1 MPSEGR
7 CWETLQAL
15 RSSDKGRLCYH
26 RDWLLRGEDVLEE
39 CMSLPK
45 LSSYSGWVVDHV
57 LSHTQESPP
66 SSETSAS
73 SRATSAL
80 DQPSCAPRPPVRTP
94 AFSSSSSATPDGA
107 EGKHESQHTESM
119 VLQSSRGIK
128 VEGCIR
134 MYELV
139 HRMRGTEGLR
149 QWQEEQER
157 KVRALSEMASE
168 QLKRFDER
176 KELKHHKEFQDLRE
190 VMEKSSREALGHQE
204 KLKAEHRHRAKI
216 LNLKLREA
224 EQQRLKQAEQERLR
238 KEEGQVRLRS
248 LYALQEEVL
257 HLNQQLDAS
266 EQRRDG
272 PKPDLSAFRT
282 RGNQLCGLVSGIIRA
297 TSENGFPTAEDQ
309 AVAERA
315 LQEMRDLLTGLQQ
328 EIARACE
335 DKRRQ
340 DEEAAQEK
348 QQESKMQQGPEVP
361 RETPAPSQGPG
372 GKQNEDLQVKVQD
385 STMQWYQQLQDASSQ
400 CVLAF
405 EELTNSKDSQAKK
418 IKMDL
423 QKAATIPVSQISTIA
438 GSKLKE
444 VFDKIHSLLSGKPVQ
459 CGGRSVSVTLNP
471 QGLDFVQYKLAEK
484 FVVRNLVA
492 RGMERGWCAA
502 FKLFSIVTTVVLSP
516 LPQKQGEE
524 EVASHHEAAFPIA
537 VVASG
542 IWELHPRVG
551 DLILAHLHRKCPYSV
566 PFYPAFK
573 EGMALEDYQRMLGY
587 QVKDSK
593 VEQQDNFLKRMSGM
607 IRLYAAIIQLRW
619 PYGSR
624 QEIHPHGLNHG
635 WRWLAQ
641 ILNME
646 PLSDVTATLLFDFL
660 EVCGNALMKQY
671 QVQFWKMI
679 LLIKEDYFPRIEAV
693 TSSGQMGSFIRLKQF
708 LEKCLQRKEIPVPK
722 GFLTSSFWR
731 S

>member
-15 RSSDKGRLCYH
+15 RSSGKGRLCYH

-57 LSHTQESPP
+57 LPHMQENPP
-66 SSETSAS
+66 PSETSAS
-73 SRATSAL
+73 PRSTSAL
-80 DQPSCAPRPPVRTP
+80 DQPSFVPTSPIRDR
-94 AFSSSSSATPDGA
+94 AFSSASSATANGTED
-107 EGKHESQHTESM
+107 KHESPHTEPL

-139 HRMRGTEGLR
+139 HKMKGAEVLR

-190 VMEKSSREALGHQE
+190 VMEKSSREALGQQE

-224 EQQRLKQAEQERLR
+224 EQQRLKQVEQERLR
-238 KEEGQVRLRS
+238 REEGQVRLRS

-257 HLNQQLDAS
+257 HLNQQLDS
-266 EQRRDG
+266 SDQHRDLLKVD
-272 PKPDLSAFRT
+272 PSAFQT
-282 RGNQLCGLVSGIIRA
+282 RGNQLCGLISGIIRT

-315 LQEMRDLLTGLQQ
+315 LQEMRDLLANLEQ
-328 EIARACE
+328 EITRAQE
-335 DKRRQ
+335 DRRRQ
-340 DEEAAQEK
+340 DEEEARIK
-348 QQESKMQQGPEVP
+348 RQESQMQQGPEAHK
-361 RETPAPSQGPG
+361 ESPAPSQGPG
-372 GKQNEDLQVKVQD
+372 GKQIEDLQVKVQD
-385 STMQWYQQLQDASSQ
+385 STMQWYQQLQDASNQ

-405 EELTNSKDSQAKK
+405 EGLTNSKDSQAKK

-459 CGGRSVSVTLNP
+459 SGGRSVSVTLNP

-484 FVVRNLVA
+484 FV
-492 RGMERGWCAA
+492 
-502 FKLFSIVTTVVLSP
+502 
-516 LPQKQGEE
+516 KQGEE

-551 DLILAHLHRKCPYSV
+551 DLILAHLHKKCPYSV

-619 PYGSR
+619 PYGNR
-624 QEIHPHGLNHG
+624 Q
-635 WRWLAQ
+635 
-641 ILNME
+641 
-646 PLSDVTATLLFDFL
+646 

-679 LLIKEDYFPRIEAV
+679 LLIKEDYFPRIEAI

-708 LEKCLQRKEIPVPK
+708 LEKCLQHKDIPVPK
-722 GFLTSSFWR
+722 GFLTSTFWR

>member
-1 MPSEGR
+1 MSVSGRLIRGLTYKPRLRGAASCSVMPSEGR

-15 RSSDKGRLCYH
+15 RSSDKGRLSYH
-26 RDWLLRGEDVLEE
+26 RDWLLQGEDILEE

-45 LSSYSGWVVDHV
+45 LSAYSGWVVDHV
-57 LSHTQESPP
+57 LPHTQENSPP
-66 SSETSAS
+66 SETSTS
-73 SRATSAL
+73 SGSTSAL
-80 DQPSCAPRPPVRTP
+80 DQPSCVPKSPVRNATFSP
-94 AFSSSSSATPDGA
+94 ASLTAPD
-107 EGKHESQHTESM
+107 ETKGKHESQHTESM
-119 VLQSSRGIK
+119 LLQSSRGIK

-139 HRMRGTEGLR
+139 HRMKGTEGLR

-176 KELKHHKEFQDLRE
+176 KELKQHKEFQDLRDA
-190 VMEKSSREALGHQE
+190 MEKSTKEALGLQE

-224 EQQRLKQAEQERLR
+224 EQQRLKQVERERLR
-238 KEEGQVRLRS
+238 REEGQIRLRS
-248 LYALQEEVL
+248 LYALQEEML
-257 HLNQQLDAS
+257 HLNQQLDS
-266 EQRRDG
+266 SNQQKDLL
-272 PKPDLSAFRT
+272 KIDLSAFWT
-282 RGNQLCGLVSGIIRA
+282 RGNQLCGLISGIIRA
-297 TSENGFPTAEDQ
+297 ASENDFPTAEDQ
-309 AVAERA
+309 AMAEQA
-315 LQEMRDLLTGLQQ
+315 LQEMRDLLTNLDQ
-328 EIARACE
+328 EITRACE

-340 DEEAAQEK
+340 NEKEAVQVKQRESQAQQRPEAQK
-348 QQESKMQQGPEVP
+348 ES
-361 RETPAPSQGPG
+361 PAPSQGTG

-385 STMQWYQQLQDASSQ
+385 TTMQWYQQLQDASSQ

-405 EELTNSKDSQAKK
+405 EGLTSSKDSQTKK

-444 VFDKIHSLLSGKPVQ
+444 IFDKIHSLLSGKPVQ
-459 CGGRSVSVTLNP
+459 SAGHSVSVTLNP

-484 FVVRNLVA
+484 FV
-492 RGMERGWCAA
+492 
-502 FKLFSIVTTVVLSP
+502 
-516 LPQKQGEE
+516 KQGEE

-551 DLILAHLHRKCPYSV
+551 DLILAHLHKKCPYSV

-619 PYGSR
+619 PYGNR
-624 QEIHPHGLNHG
+624 QENHPHGLNHG

-671 QVQFWKMI
+671 QAQFWKMI
-679 LLIKEDYFPRIEAV
+679 LLIKEDYFPRIEAI
-693 TSSGQMGSFIRLKQF
+693 TSSGEMGSFIRLKQF
-708 LEKCLQRKEIPVPK
+708 LEKCLQRKEIPLPK

>member
-7 CWETLQAL
+7 CWETLRAL
-15 RSSDKGRLCYH
+15 RNSSKGRLRYH
-26 RDWLLRGEDVLEE
+26 REWLVHYEDVLEE
-39 CMSLPK
+39 CTSLPK

-57 LSHTQESPP
+57 LPNTSAHAQENSPSSDNSPSSGSGSGLNQPLLLKSPVRSTPESPSP
-66 SSETSAS
+66 STPNGTKGTRESQSTEPIALLS
-73 SRATSAL
+73 SRA
-80 DQPSCAPRPPVRTP
+80 
-94 AFSSSSSATPDGA
+94 
-107 EGKHESQHTESM
+107 
-119 VLQSSRGIK
+119 IK

-149 QWQEEQER
+149 QWQEEQEK

-168 QLKRFDER
+168 QLKRFDEL
-176 KELKHHKEFQDLRE
+176 KELKLHKEFQDLQE
-190 VMEKSSREALGHQE
+190 VMEKSTREALGHQE

-224 EQQRLKQAEQERLR
+224 EQQRVKQAEQEQLR

-248 LYALQEEVL
+248 LYTLQEEVL
-257 HLNQQLDAS
+257 QLNQQLDAS
-266 EQRRDG
+266 NQH
-272 PKPDLSAFRT
+272 KDLLNVDLAAFQT
-282 RGNQLCGLVSGIIRA
+282 RGNQLCSLISGIIR
-297 TSENGFPTAEDQ
+297 TTLESGYPTAENQ
-309 AVAERA
+309 AEAERT
-315 LQEMRDLLTGLQQ
+315 LQEMQDLLSNLEQ
-328 EIARACE
+328 EITRAYE
-335 DKRRQ
+335 VKKKQ
-340 DEEAAQEK
+340 DEEEARIK
-348 QQESKMQQGPEVP
+348 LQESQVQQGPGAPTQPTVP
-361 RETPAPSQGPG
+361 SPGPAGT
-372 GKQNEDLQVKVQD
+372 QNEELQVKVQD
-385 STMQWYQQLQDASSQ
+385 STMQWYQQLQDASAK

-405 EELTNSKDSQAKK
+405 EGLTSSKDSQAKK

-444 VFDKIHSLLSGKPVQ
+444 VFEKIHSLLSGKAVQ
-459 CGGRSVSVTLNP
+459 SGGRSVSVTLSP

-484 FVVRNLVA
+484 FV
-492 RGMERGWCAA
+492 
-502 FKLFSIVTTVVLSP
+502 
-516 LPQKQGEE
+516 KQGEE

-542 IWELHPRVG
+542 IWALHPKVG
-551 DLILAHLHRKCPYSV
+551 ELILAHLHKKCPYSV

-573 EGMALEDYQRMLGY
+573 EGMALEDYQ
-587 QVKDSK
+587 
-593 VEQQDNFLKRMSGM
+593 
-607 IRLYAAIIQLRW
+607 A
-619 PYGSR
+619 
-624 QEIHPHGLNHG
+624 HPHGLNHG

-679 LLIKEDYFPRIEAV
+679 LLIKEDYFPRIEAI

-708 LEKCLQRKEIPVPK
+708 LEKCLQRREIPVPK

>member
-1 MPSEGR
+1 
-7 CWETLQAL
+7 
-15 RSSDKGRLCYH
+15 
-26 RDWLLRGEDVLEE
+26 
-39 CMSLPK
+39 
-45 LSSYSGWVVDHV
+45 
-57 LSHTQESPP
+57 
-66 SSETSAS
+66 
-73 SRATSAL
+73 
-80 DQPSCAPRPPVRTP
+80 
-94 AFSSSSSATPDGA
+94 
-107 EGKHESQHTESM
+107 
-119 VLQSSRGIK
+119 
-128 VEGCIR
+128 
-134 MYELV
+134 MYELA
-139 HRMRGTEGLR
+139 HRVRGTEGLR

-168 QLKRFDER
+168 QLKRFDEL
-176 KELKHHKEFQDLRE
+176 KELKLHKEFQDLQE
-190 VMEKSSREALGHQE
+190 VMEKSTREALGHQE

-224 EQQRLKQAEQERLR
+224 EQQRVKQAEQEQLR
-238 KEEGQVRLRS
+238 KEEGQVRLRT
-248 LYALQEEVL
+248 LYTLQEEVL
-257 HLNQQLDAS
+257 QLNQQLDGS
-266 EQRRDG
+266 NQH
-272 PKPDLSAFRT
+272 KDLLNVDLAAFQT
-282 RGNQLCGLVSGIIRA
+282 RGNQLCSLISGIIRA
-297 TSENGFPTAEDQ
+297 TLESGYPTAENQ
-309 AVAERA
+309 AEAERT
-315 LQEMRDLLTGLQQ
+315 LQEMRDLLSNLDQ
-328 EIARACE
+328 EITRAYE
-335 DKRRQ
+335 VKKKQ
-340 DEEAAQEK
+340 DEEEARIK
-348 QQESKMQQGPEVP
+348 LQESQVQQGAGAPPQPTVP
-361 RETPAPSQGPG
+361 SPGPAGT
-372 GKQNEDLQVKVQD
+372 QNEELQVKVQD
-385 STMQWYQQLQDASSQ
+385 STMQWYHQLQDASAK

-405 EELTNSKDSQAKK
+405 EGLTSSKDSQAKK

-444 VFDKIHSLLSGKPVQ
+444 VFEKIHSLLSGKPVQ
-459 CGGRSVSVTLNP
+459 SGGRSVSVTLSP

-484 FVVRNLVA
+484 FV
-492 RGMERGWCAA
+492 
-502 FKLFSIVTTVVLSP
+502 
-516 LPQKQGEE
+516 KQGEE

-542 IWELHPRVG
+542 IWALHPKVG
-551 DLILAHLHRKCPYSV
+551 ELILAHLHKKCPYSV

-587 QVKDSK
+587 QVTDSK

-607 IRLYAAIIQLRW
+607 IRLYAAIIQLQW
-619 PYGSR
+619 PYGNR
-624 QEIHPHGLNHG
+624 QEAHPHGLNHG

-679 LLIKEDYFPRIEAV
+679 LLIKEDYFPRIEAI

-708 LEKCLQRKEIPVPK
+708 LEKCLQRREIPVPK

>member
-15 RSSDKGRLCYH
+15 RSSHKGRLCYN

-45 LSSYSGWVVDHV
+45 LSSYSGWIVDHV
-57 LSHTQESPP
+57 LPHKQAEENSSSSENSP
-66 SSETSAS
+66 SSDS
-73 SRATSAL
+73 TSAL
-80 DQPSCAPRPPVRTP
+80 DQALLVPTSPIRSYASSP
-94 AFSSSSSATPDGA
+94 ASPTSPNGA
-107 EGKHESQHTESM
+107 KDKHEPQHPEPM
-119 VLQSSRGIK
+119 ALQSSRGVR

-134 MYELV
+134 MYEFL
-139 HRMRGTEGLR
+139 HRMKGTEGLR

-157 KVRALSEMASE
+157 KVRSFSEMASE

-176 KELKHHKEFQDLRE
+176 KELKQHKEFQDLRE
-190 VMEKSSREALGHQE
+190 VMEKSTREALGHQE

-224 EQQRLKQAEQERLR
+224 EQQRIKQAELERLQ

-248 LYALQEEVL
+248 LYTLQEEVL
-257 HLNQQLDAS
+257 QLSQQLEAS
-266 EQRRDG
+266 DQHG
-272 PKPDLSAFRT
+272 DLQGVSLAAFRT
-282 RGNQLCGLVSGIIRA
+282 RGNQLCSLISAIIRA
-297 TSENGFPTAEDQ
+297 ASESGYPTAENQ
-309 AVAERA
+309 AEAERA
-315 LQEMRDLLTGLQQ
+315 VQEMRELVTNLGQ
-328 EIARACE
+328 EITRACE
-335 DKRRQ
+335 EKKRQ
-340 DEEAAQEK
+340 DEEEAQVK
-348 QQESKMQQGPEVP
+348 LQESQMQQGSG
-361 RETPAPSQGPG
+361 TPTPTPVPSQDPG
-372 GKQNEDLQVKVQD
+372 GTQNEDLQVKVQD
-385 STMQWYQQLQDASSQ
+385 STMQWYQQLQEASAQ
-400 CVLAF
+400 CVLSF
-405 EELTNSKDSQAKK
+405 EGLTSSKDSQMKK

-444 VFDKIHSLLSGKPVQ
+444 VFDKINGLLSGKLVQ
-459 CGGRSVSVTLNP
+459 SGGHSVSITLNP

-484 FVVRNLVA
+484 FV
-492 RGMERGWCAA
+492 
-502 FKLFSIVTTVVLSP
+502 
-516 LPQKQGEE
+516 KQGEE

-551 DLILAHLHRKCPYSV
+551 NLILAHLHKKCPYSV

-593 VEQQDNFLKRMSGM
+593 MEQQDNFLKRMSGM

-619 PYGSR
+619 PYGN
-624 QEIHPHGLNHG
+624 QQATHPHGLNHG

-646 PLSDVTATLLFDFL
+646 PLADVTATLLFDFL

-679 LLIKEDYFPRIEAV
+679 LLIKEDYFPRIEAI

>member
-1 MPSEGR
+1 
-7 CWETLQAL
+7 
-15 RSSDKGRLCYH
+15 
-26 RDWLLRGEDVLEE
+26 
-39 CMSLPK
+39 MSLPK
-45 LSSYSGWVVDHV
+45 LSPYSGWVVDHV
-57 LSHTQESPP
+57 LPHTQENPP
-66 SSETSAS
+66 GSETSPTSGPA
-73 SRATSAL
+73 SAL
-80 DQPSCAPRPPVRTP
+80 DPPPSVSRSSVRSS
-94 AFSSSSSATPDGA
+94 AFSSASPTTP
-107 EGKHESQHTESM
+107 EGVQDKPESQHPECIA
-119 VLQSSRGIK
+119 LQSSRGIQ

-134 MYELV
+134 MYEQV
-139 HRMRGTEGLR
+139 HRMKGAEGLR

-157 KVRALSEMASE
+157 RVRALSEMACE

-176 KELKHHKEFQDLRE
+176 KELKQHKEFQDLRE
-190 VMEKSSREALGHQE
+190 VIEKSAREALGHQE

-224 EQQRLKQAEQERLR
+224 EQQRLRQVEQERLWR
-238 KEEGQVRLRS
+238 EEGQVRLRS
-248 LYALQEEVL
+248 LYSLQEEVL
-257 HLNQQLDAS
+257 QLSQQLDAS
-266 EQRRDG
+266 DQHRDL
-272 PKPDLSAFRT
+272 PNVDLAAFRT
-282 RGNQLCGLVSGIIRA
+282 RGNQLCSLVSGIIRA
-297 TSENGFPTAEDQ
+297 SSESGYPTAENQ
-309 AVAERA
+309 AEAEQA
-315 LQEMRDLLTGLQQ
+315 LQEMRDLLVNLGQ
-328 EIARACE
+328 EITRACE
-335 DKRRQ
+335 DK
-340 DEEAAQEK
+340 K
-348 QQESKMQQGPEVP
+348 QQEEKEAQARLQESQMHQGQEAHK
-361 RETPAPSQGPG
+361 ESAASSQGPRD
-372 GKQNEDLQVKVQD
+372 KQHGALQVKVQD
-385 STMQWYQQLQDASSQ
+385 STIQWYQQLQEVSSQ
-400 CVLAF
+400 CVRAF
-405 EELTNSKDSQAKK
+405 EGLTSSKDIQAKK

-444 VFDKIHSLLSGKPVQ
+444 IFDKIHSLLSGKPVQ
-459 CGGRSVSVTLNP
+459 SGGRSVSVTLNP

-484 FVVRNLVA
+484 FV
-492 RGMERGWCAA
+492 
-502 FKLFSIVTTVVLSP
+502 
-516 LPQKQGEE
+516 KQGEE

-593 VEQQDNFLKRMSGM
+593 VEQQDTFLKRMSGM

-619 PYGSR
+619 PYGNR
-624 QEIHPHGLNHG
+624 QETHPHGLNHG

-671 QVQFWKMI
+671 QLQFWKMI
-679 LLIKEDYFPRIEAV
+679 LLIKEEYFPRIEAI
-693 TSSGQMGSFIRLKQF
+693 TSSGQMGSFIRLQQF
-708 LEKCLQRKEIPVPK
+708 LEKCLQRREIPVPK

>member
-1 MPSEGR
+1 MPSDGR
-7 CWETLQAL
+7 CWETLRAL
-15 RSSDKGRLCYH
+15 RNTSKGRLRYD
-26 RDWLLRGEDVLEE
+26 REWLLRYEDVLEE

-45 LSSYSGWVVDHV
+45 LSSYSGWVVDHI
-57 LSHTQESPP
+57 LPNTSGHTQESAPSDNSP
-66 SSETSAS
+66 SSGSASGLYQSSLLKSPVRSSPQSPSPSSPNGTQSTHESQFTEPIAPQS
-73 SRATSAL
+73 SRA
-80 DQPSCAPRPPVRTP
+80 
-94 AFSSSSSATPDGA
+94 
-107 EGKHESQHTESM
+107 
-119 VLQSSRGIK
+119 IK

-134 MYELV
+134 MYELA

-168 QLKRFDER
+168 QLKRFDEL
-176 KELKHHKEFQDLRE
+176 KELKLHKEFQDLQE
-190 VMEKSSREALGHQE
+190 VMEKSTREALGHQE
-204 KLKAEHRHRAKI
+204 KLKEEHRHRAKI

-224 EQQRLKQAEQERLR
+224 EQQRVKQAEQEQLR

-248 LYALQEEVL
+248 LYSLQEEVL
-257 HLNQQLDAS
+257 QLNQQLDAS
-266 EQRRDG
+266 SQHKELLSV
-272 PKPDLSAFRT
+272 DLAAFQT
-282 RGNQLCGLVSGIIRA
+282 RGNQLCGLISSIIR
-297 TSENGFPTAEDQ
+297 TTLESGYPTAENQ
-309 AVAERA
+309 AEAERA
-315 LQEMRDLLTGLQQ
+315 LQEMRDLLSDLEQ
-328 EIARACE
+328 EITRASQVKKKHE
-335 DKRRQ
+335 
-340 DEEAAQEK
+340 EEAK
-348 QQESKMQQGPEVP
+348 VKRQESQVQQGPGP
-361 RETPAPSQGPG
+361 PTQTSAPIPSPVGT
-372 GKQNEDLQVKVQD
+372 QNEDLQVKVQD
-385 STMQWYQQLQDASSQ
+385 STMQWYQQLQDASAK

-405 EELTNSKDSQAKK
+405 EDLTSSKDSQTKK

-444 VFDKIHSLLSGKPVQ
+444 IFDKIHSLLSGKPVQ
-459 CGGRSVSVTLNP
+459 SGGRSVSVTLNP

-484 FVVRNLVA
+484 FV
-492 RGMERGWCAA
+492 
-502 FKLFSIVTTVVLSP
+502 
-516 LPQKQGEE
+516 KQGEE

-542 IWELHPRVG
+542 IWMLHPKVG
-551 DLILAHLHRKCPYSV
+551 DLILAHLHKKCPYSV

-587 QVKDSK
+587 QVTDSK

-607 IRLYAAIIQLRW
+607 IRLYAAIIQLQW
-619 PYGSR
+619 PYGNR
-624 QEIHPHGLNHG
+624 QEAHPHGLNHG

-641 ILNME
+641 VLNME

-679 LLIKEDYFPRIEAV
+679 LLIKEDYFPRIEAI

-708 LEKCLQRKEIPVPK
+708 LEKCLQRREIPVPR
-722 GFLTSSFWR
+722 GFLTTSFWR

>member
-15 RSSDKGRLCYH
+15 RSSDKGRLCYY

-45 LSSYSGWVVDHV
+45 LSSYSGWVVEHV
-57 LSHTQESPP
+57 LPHMQENQPLSETLP
-66 SSETSAS
+66 SSASA
-73 SRATSAL
+73 SAL
-80 DQPSCAPRPPVRTP
+80 DQPSFVPKSPDTSS
-94 AFSSSSSATPDGA
+94 AFSPASPATPDGTK
-107 EGKHESQHTESM
+107 GKDESQHTESM

-134 MYELV
+134 MYELA
-139 HRMRGTEGLR
+139 HRMKGAEGLR

-168 QLKRFDER
+168 QLKRFDEW
-176 KELKHHKEFQDLRE
+176 KELKQHKEYQDLRE

-224 EQQRLKQAEQERLR
+224 EQQRVKQAELERLR
-238 KEEGQVRLRS
+238 KEEGQVRLRA
-248 LYALQEEVL
+248 LYALQEEML
-257 HLNQQLDAS
+257 QLSQQLDAS
-266 EQRRDG
+266 EQHKG
-272 PKPDLSAFRT
+272 LLKVDLAAFQT
-282 RGNQLCGLVSGIIRA
+282 RGNQLCSLISGIIRA
-297 TSENGFPTAEDQ
+297 SSESGCPTAESQ
-309 AVAERA
+309 AEAEQA
-315 LQEMRDLLTGLQQ
+315 LQEMRDLLMNLGQ
-328 EIARACE
+328 EITRACE

-340 DEEAAQEK
+340 DEEEAQVK
-348 QQESKMQQGPEVP
+348 LQEAQMQQGPEAHKEP
-361 RETPAPSQGPG
+361 PATSQGPG

-385 STMQWYQQLQDASSQ
+385 ITMQWYQQLQDASMQ
-400 CVLAF
+400 CVLTF
-405 EELTNSKDSQAKK
+405 EGLTNSKDSQAKK

-444 VFDKIHSLLSGKPVQ
+444 IFDKIHSLLSGKPVQ
-459 CGGRSVSVTLNP
+459 SGGRSVSVTLNP

-484 FVVRNLVA
+484 FV
-492 RGMERGWCAA
+492 
-502 FKLFSIVTTVVLSP
+502 
-516 LPQKQGEE
+516 KQGEE

-551 DLILAHLHRKCPYSV
+551 DLILAHLHKKCPYSV
-566 PFYPAFK
+566 PFYPTFK

-619 PYGSR
+619 PYGNR

-671 QVQFWKMI
+671 QVQFWKMLI
-679 LLIKEDYFPRIEAV
+679 LIKEDYFPRIEAI

-708 LEKCLQRKEIPVPK
+708 LEKCLQHKDIPVPK

>member
-1 MPSEGR
+1 MPSDGR
-7 CWETLQAL
+7 CWETLRAL
-15 RSSDKGRLCYH
+15 RNTSKGRLRYD
-26 RDWLLRGEDVLEE
+26 REWLLRYEDVLEE

-45 LSSYSGWVVDHV
+45 LSSYSGWVVDHI
-57 LSHTQESPP
+57 LPNTSGHTQESAP
-66 SSETSAS
+66 SSDNSPSSGSASGLYQSSLLKSPVRSSPQSPSPSSPNGTQSTHESPFTEPIAPQS
-73 SRATSAL
+73 SRA
-80 DQPSCAPRPPVRTP
+80 
-94 AFSSSSSATPDGA
+94 
-107 EGKHESQHTESM
+107 
-119 VLQSSRGIK
+119 IK

-134 MYELV
+134 MYELA

-168 QLKRFDER
+168 QLKRFDEL
-176 KELKHHKEFQDLRE
+176 KELKLHKEFQDLQE
-190 VMEKSSREALGHQE
+190 VMEKSTREALGHQE
-204 KLKAEHRHRAKI
+204 KLKEEHRHRAKI

-224 EQQRLKQAEQERLR
+224 EQQRVKQAEQEQLR

-248 LYALQEEVL
+248 LYSLQEEVL
-257 HLNQQLDAS
+257 QLNQQLDAS
-266 EQRRDG
+266 SQHKELLSV
-272 PKPDLSAFRT
+272 DLAAFQT
-282 RGNQLCGLVSGIIRA
+282 RGNQLCGLISSIIR
-297 TSENGFPTAEDQ
+297 TTLESGYPTAENQ
-309 AVAERA
+309 AEAERA
-315 LQEMRDLLTGLQQ
+315 LQEMRDLLSDLEQ
-328 EIARACE
+328 EITRASQVKKKHE
-335 DKRRQ
+335 
-340 DEEAAQEK
+340 EEAK
-348 QQESKMQQGPEVP
+348 VKRQESQVQQGPAP
-361 RETPAPSQGPG
+361 PTQTSAPSPSPVGA
-372 GKQNEDLQVKVQD
+372 QNEDLQVKVQD
-385 STMQWYQQLQDASSQ
+385 STMQWYQQLQDASAK

-405 EELTNSKDSQAKK
+405 EDLTSSKDSQTKK

-444 VFDKIHSLLSGKPVQ
+444 IFDKIHSLLSGKPVQ
-459 CGGRSVSVTLNP
+459 SGGRSVSVTLNP

-484 FVVRNLVA
+484 FV
-492 RGMERGWCAA
+492 
-502 FKLFSIVTTVVLSP
+502 
-516 LPQKQGEE
+516 KQGEE

-542 IWELHPRVG
+542 IWMLHPKVG
-551 DLILAHLHRKCPYSV
+551 DLILAHLHKKCPYSV

-587 QVKDSK
+587 QVTDSK

-607 IRLYAAIIQLRW
+607 IRLYAAIIQLQW
-619 PYGSR
+619 PYGNR
-624 QEIHPHGLNHG
+624 QEAHPHGLNHG

-641 ILNME
+641 VLNME

-679 LLIKEDYFPRIEAV
+679 LLIKEDYFPRIEAI

-708 LEKCLQRKEIPVPK
+708 LEVRCSIPACPNCSLGKTRV
-722 GFLTSSFWR
+722 L
-731 S
+731 

>member
-15 RSSDKGRLCYH
+15 RSSGKGRLCYH

-57 LSHTQESPP
+57 LPHMQENPP
-66 SSETSAS
+66 PSETSAS
-73 SRATSAL
+73 PRSTSAL
-80 DQPSCAPRPPVRTP
+80 DQPSFVPTSPIRDR
-94 AFSSSSSATPDGA
+94 AFSSASSATANGTED
-107 EGKHESQHTESM
+107 KHESPHTEPL
-119 VLQSSRGIK
+119 VLQSSRG
-128 VEGCIR
+128 
-134 MYELV
+134 
-139 HRMRGTEGLR
+139 
-149 QWQEEQER
+149 
-157 KVRALSEMASE
+157 
-168 QLKRFDER
+168 
-176 KELKHHKEFQDLRE
+176 
-190 VMEKSSREALGHQE
+190 SREALGQQE

-224 EQQRLKQAEQERLR
+224 EQQRLKQVEQERLR
-238 KEEGQVRLRS
+238 REEGQVRLRS

-257 HLNQQLDAS
+257 HLNQQLDS
-266 EQRRDG
+266 SDQHRDLLKVD
-272 PKPDLSAFRT
+272 PSAFQT
-282 RGNQLCGLVSGIIRA
+282 RGNQLCGLISGIIRT

-315 LQEMRDLLTGLQQ
+315 LQEMRDLLANLEQ
-328 EIARACE
+328 EITRAQE
-335 DKRRQ
+335 DRRRQ
-340 DEEAAQEK
+340 DEEEARIK
-348 QQESKMQQGPEVP
+348 RQESQMQQGPEAHK
-361 RETPAPSQGPG
+361 ESPAPSQGPG
-372 GKQNEDLQVKVQD
+372 GKQIEDLQVKVQD
-385 STMQWYQQLQDASSQ
+385 STMQWYQQLQDASNQ

-405 EELTNSKDSQAKK
+405 EGLTNSKDSQAKK

-459 CGGRSVSVTLNP
+459 SGGRSVSVTLNP

-484 FVVRNLVA
+484 FV
-492 RGMERGWCAA
+492 
-502 FKLFSIVTTVVLSP
+502 
-516 LPQKQGEE
+516 KQGEE

-551 DLILAHLHRKCPYSV
+551 DLILAHLHKKCPYSV

-619 PYGSR
+619 PYGNR
-624 QEIHPHGLNHG
+624 QETHPHGLNHG

-679 LLIKEDYFPRIEAV
+679 LLIKEDYFPRIEAI

-708 LEKCLQRKEIPVPK
+708 LEKCLQHKDIPVPK
-722 GFLTSSFWR
+722 GFLTSTFWR

>member
-26 RDWLLRGEDVLEE
+26 RNWLLRGEDVLEE

-57 LSHTQESPP
+57 LCHTQENPL
-66 SSETSAS
+66 SSETAVS
-73 SRATSAL
+73 SRSTL
-80 DQPSCAPRPPVRTP
+80 TLGQPSSGPKSPVRTP
-94 AFSSSSSATPDGA
+94 TFSPTSSVTPDGA
-107 EGKHESQHTESM
+107 E
-119 VLQSSRGIK
+119 
-128 VEGCIR
+128 
-134 MYELV
+134 
-139 HRMRGTEGLR
+139 EGLR

-176 KELKHHKEFQDLRE
+176 KELKQHKEFQDLRE

-224 EQQRLKQAEQERLR
+224 EQQRLKQVEQERLR
-238 KEEGQVRLRS
+238 KEEGQIRLRS

-257 HLNQQLDAS
+257 HLNQQLDTS
-266 EQRRDG
+266 EQHRDTL
-272 PKPDLSAFRT
+272 KFDLSAFRT
-282 RGNQLCGLVSGIIRA
+282 RGNQLCSLVSGIIRA

-315 LQEMRDLLTGLQQ
+315 LQEMRDLLTSLQQ

-348 QQESKMQQGPEVP
+348 QQESKMQQGPEAP
-361 RETPAPSQGPG
+361 RETPAPNQGPG

-385 STMQWYQQLQDASSQ
+385 STMQWYQQLQEASNQ

-444 VFDKIHSLLSGKPVQ
+444 IFDKIHSLLSGKPVQ
-459 CGGRSVSVTLNP
+459 CGGHSVSVTLNP

-484 FVVRNLVA
+484 FV
-492 RGMERGWCAA
+492 
-502 FKLFSIVTTVVLSP
+502 
-516 LPQKQGEE
+516 KQGEE

-624 QEIHPHGLNHG
+624 QEIHPHGLSHG

-679 LLIKEDYFPRIEAV
+679 LLIKEDYFPRIEAI

-708 LEKCLQRKEIPVPK
+708 LEKCLQRQEIPVPK

>member
-26 RDWLLRGEDVLEE
+26 RDWLVRGEDILEE
-39 CMSLPK
+39 CTSVPK
-45 LSSYSGWVVDHV
+45 LSSYSGWVIDHILPPKQEN
-57 LSHTQESPP
+57 LS
-66 SSETSAS
+66 SSETSTS
-73 SRATSAL
+73 SRSTSGL
-80 DQPSCAPRPPVRTP
+80 DQPSSVPKSPIESLALSP
-94 AFSSSSSATPDGA
+94 ASPGIPATPDGTT
-107 EGKHESQHTESM
+107 GKHESQPTEPM
-119 VLQSSRGIK
+119 VLQSSRGIR

-139 HRMRGTEGLR
+139 HRMKGTEGLR

-157 KVRALSEMASE
+157 MVRALSEMASE

-190 VMEKSSREALGHQE
+190 MMEKSSREALGQQE

-224 EQQRLKQAEQERLR
+224 EQQRLKQVEQERLWR
-238 KEEGQVRLRS
+238 EEGQGRLRS
-248 LYALQEEVL
+248 LYALQEELL
-257 HLNQQLDAS
+257 HLSQQLDSAD
-266 EQRRDG
+266 RHKDLL
-272 PKPDLSAFRT
+272 KVDLSAFRS
-282 RGNQLCGLVSGIIRA
+282 RGNQLCSLISGIIRA
-297 TSENGFPTAEDQ
+297 ASENGFPTVEDQ

-315 LQEMRDLLTGLQQ
+315 LQEMRDLFRS
-328 EIARACE
+328 AKACE

-340 DEEAAQEK
+340 DEGEAQGK
-348 QQESKMQQGPEVP
+348 RQESQTQQGPEV
-361 RETPAPSQGPG
+361 REEPPTPSLGSRGEQSQ
-372 GKQNEDLQVKVQD
+372 DLPMKAQD
-385 STMQWYQQLQDASSQ
+385 STMQWYQELQEASSQ

-405 EELTNSKDSQAKK
+405 EGLTNSKDSQVRKL
-418 IKMDL
+418 KMDL
-423 QKAATIPVSQISTIA
+423 LKAASIPVNQISSVA

-444 VFDKIHSLLSGKPVQ
+444 IFDKIHSLLSGKLVHS
-459 CGGRSVSVTLNP
+459 GGRSVCVTMNP
-471 QGLDFVQYKLAEK
+471 QGLDFVQYRLAEK
-484 FVVRNLVA
+484 FVEKA
-492 RGMERGWCAA
+492 ED
-502 FKLFSIVTTVVLSP
+502 
-516 LPQKQGEE
+516 
-524 EVASHHEAAFPIA
+524 EVASHHGAAFPVA

-551 DLILAHLHRKCPYSV
+551 DLILAHLHKNCPYSV

-573 EGMALEDYQRMLGY
+573 KGMALEDYQKMLGY
-587 QVKDSK
+587 QVVGSK
-593 VEQQDNFLKRMSGM
+593 VEGQETFLKRMSGM
-607 IRLYAAIIQLRW
+607 ICFYAAIIQLRW
-619 PYGSR
+619 PYGTR
-624 QEIHPHGLNHG
+624 QEVHPHGLNHG

-646 PLSDVTATLLFDFL
+646 PLSDVTATLLLDFL

-671 QVQFWKMI
+671 QAQFWKMM
-679 LLIKEDYFPRIEAV
+679 LLIKEDYCPRIEAI
-693 TSSGQMGSFIRLKQF
+693 TNPGEMGSVSRLQHF

-722 GFLTSSFWR
+722 GLLTSSFWR

>member
-7 CWETLQAL
+7 CWETLEAL
-15 RSSDKGRLCYH
+15 RSSDKGRLCYY

-45 LSSYSGWVVDHV
+45 LSSYSGWVVEHV
-57 LSHTQESPP
+57 LPHMQENQPLSETLP
-66 SSETSAS
+66 SSASA
-73 SRATSAL
+73 SAL
-80 DQPSCAPRPPVRTP
+80 DQPSFVPKSPDTSSTFSP
-94 AFSSSSSATPDGA
+94 ASPATPDGTK
-107 EGKHESQHTESM
+107 GKDESQHTESM

-139 HRMRGTEGLR
+139 HRMKGAEGLR

-168 QLKRFDER
+168 QLKRFDEW
-176 KELKHHKEFQDLRE
+176 KELKQHKEYQDLRE

-204 KLKAEHRHRAKI
+204 KLKAEHHHRAKI

-224 EQQRLKQAEQERLR
+224 EQQRVKQAELERLR
-238 KEEGQVRLRS
+238 KEEGQVRLRA
-248 LYALQEEVL
+248 LYALQEEML
-257 HLNQQLDAS
+257 QLSQQLDAS
-266 EQRRDG
+266 EQHKG
-272 PKPDLSAFRT
+272 LLKVDLAAFQT
-282 RGNQLCGLVSGIIRA
+282 RGNQLCSLISGIIRA
-297 TSENGFPTAEDQ
+297 SSESGYPTAESQ
-309 AVAERA
+309 AEAERA
-315 LQEMRDLLTGLQQ
+315 LQEMRDLLMNLGQ
-328 EIARACE
+328 EITRACE

-340 DEEAAQEK
+340 DEEEAQVK
-348 QQESKMQQGPEVP
+348 LQEAQMQQGPEAHKEP
-361 RETPAPSQGPG
+361 PATSQGPG

-385 STMQWYQQLQDASSQ
+385 ITMQWYQQLQDASMQ
-400 CVLAF
+400 CVLTF
-405 EELTNSKDSQAKK
+405 EGLTNSKDSQAKK

-444 VFDKIHSLLSGKPVQ
+444 IFDKIHSLLSGKPVQ
-459 CGGRSVSVTLNP
+459 SGGRSVSVTLNP

-484 FVVRNLVA
+484 FV
-492 RGMERGWCAA
+492 
-502 FKLFSIVTTVVLSP
+502 
-516 LPQKQGEE
+516 KQGEE

-551 DLILAHLHRKCPYSV
+551 DLILAHLHKKCPYSV
-566 PFYPAFK
+566 PFYPTFK

-619 PYGSR
+619 PYGNR

-660 EVCGNALMKQY
+660 EVRNSVITQEKASVTHMSFSPC
-671 QVQFWKMI
+671 
-679 LLIKEDYFPRIEAV
+679 RIEAI

-708 LEKCLQRKEIPVPK
+708 LEKCLQHKDIPVPK

>member
-15 RSSDKGRLCYH
+15 RSSGKGRLCYH

-57 LSHTQESPP
+57 LPHMQENPP
-66 SSETSAS
+66 PSETSAS
-73 SRATSAL
+73 PRSTSAL
-80 DQPSCAPRPPVRTP
+80 DQPDQPSFVPTSPIRDR
-94 AFSSSSSATPDGA
+94 AFSSASSATANGTED
-107 EGKHESQHTESM
+107 KHESPHTEPL

-139 HRMRGTEGLR
+139 HKMKGAEVLR

-190 VMEKSSREALGHQE
+190 VMEKSSREALGQQE

-224 EQQRLKQAEQERLR
+224 EQQRLKQVEQERLR
-238 KEEGQVRLRS
+238 REEGQVRLRS

-257 HLNQQLDAS
+257 HLNQQLDS
-266 EQRRDG
+266 SDQHRDLLKVD
-272 PKPDLSAFRT
+272 PSAFQT
-282 RGNQLCGLVSGIIRA
+282 RGNQLCGLISGIIRT

-315 LQEMRDLLTGLQQ
+315 LQEMRDLLANLEQ
-328 EIARACE
+328 EITRAQE
-335 DKRRQ
+335 DRRRQ
-340 DEEAAQEK
+340 DEEEARIK
-348 QQESKMQQGPEVP
+348 RQESQMQQGPEAHK
-361 RETPAPSQGPG
+361 ESPAPSQGPG
-372 GKQNEDLQVKVQD
+372 GKQIEDLQVKVQD
-385 STMQWYQQLQDASSQ
+385 STMQWYQQLQDASNQ

-405 EELTNSKDSQAKK
+405 EGLTNSKDSQAKK

-459 CGGRSVSVTLNP
+459 SGGRSVSVTLNP

-484 FVVRNLVA
+484 FV
-492 RGMERGWCAA
+492 
-502 FKLFSIVTTVVLSP
+502 
-516 LPQKQGEE
+516 KQGEE

-551 DLILAHLHRKCPYSV
+551 DLILAHLHKKCPYSV

-619 PYGSR
+619 PYGNR
-624 QEIHPHGLNHG
+624 QETHPHGLNHG

-679 LLIKEDYFPRIEAV
+679 LLIKEDYFPRIEAI

-708 LEKCLQRKEIPVPK
+708 LEKCLQHKDIPVPK
-722 GFLTSSFWR
+722 GFLTSTFWR

>member
-15 RSSDKGRLCYH
+15 RSSDKGRLSYH

-57 LSHTQESPP
+57 LPHTQENPP

-73 SRATSAL
+73 SRSTSTL
-80 DQPSCAPRPPVRTP
+80 DQPSCVPRSPGRTP
-94 AFSSSSSATPDGA
+94 AFSPSSSATPDGA
-107 EGKHESQHTESM
+107 EGKHESQHTEPM
-119 VLQSSRGIK
+119 VLQSSRGVK

-224 EQQRLKQAEQERLR
+224 EQQRLKQVEQERLR
-238 KEEGQVRLRS
+238 REEGQVRLRS

-266 EQRRDG
+266 EPHRDAL
-272 PKPDLSAFRT
+272 KLDLSAFRT

-315 LQEMRDLLTGLQQ
+315 LQEMRDLLTSLQQ
-328 EIARACE
+328 EIAKACE
-335 DKRRQ
+335 AKRRQ
-340 DEEAAQEK
+340 DEEVAHK
-348 QQESKMQQGPEVP
+348 KRQESKMQQGPEVP
-361 RETPAPSQGPG
+361 RETPAPSQGLG

-444 VFDKIHSLLSGKPVQ
+444 IFDKIHSLLSGKPVQ

-484 FVVRNLVA
+484 FV
-492 RGMERGWCAA
+492 
-502 FKLFSIVTTVVLSP
+502 
-516 LPQKQGEE
+516 KQGEE

-593 VEQQDNFLKRMSGM
+593 MEQQDNFLKRMSGM

-624 QEIHPHGLNHG
+624 QEVHPHGLNHG

-641 ILNME
+641 ILNTE

-679 LLIKEDYFPRIEAV
+679 LLIKEDYFPRIEAI

-708 LEKCLQRKEIPVPK
+708 LEKCLQRKEVPVPK

>member
-438 GSKLKE
+438 GWSEELRTWPFASFGIFFKTP
-444 VFDKIHSLLSGKPVQ
+444 DLLICKVPV
-459 CGGRSVSVTLNP
+459 
-471 QGLDFVQYKLAEK
+471 D
-484 FVVRNLVA
+484 RNLH
-492 RGMERGWCAA
+492 
-502 FKLFSIVTTVVLSP
+502 I
-516 LPQKQGEE
+516 
-524 EVASHHEAAFPIA
+524 
-537 VVASG
+537 
-542 IWELHPRVG
+542 
-551 DLILAHLHRKCPYSV
+551 
-566 PFYPAFK
+566 
-573 EGMALEDYQRMLGY
+573 
-587 QVKDSK
+587 
-593 VEQQDNFLKRMSGM
+593 
-607 IRLYAAIIQLRW
+607 
-619 PYGSR
+619 
-624 QEIHPHGLNHG
+624 
-635 WRWLAQ
+635 
-641 ILNME
+641 
-646 PLSDVTATLLFDFL
+646 TLLPECISFAP
-660 EVCGNALMKQY
+660 N
-671 QVQFWKMI
+671 
-679 LLIKEDYFPRIEAV
+679 
-693 TSSGQMGSFIRLKQF
+693 SSGG
-708 LEKCLQRKEIPVPK
+708 PD
-722 GFLTSSFWR
+722 SS
-731 S
+731 

>member
-15 RSSDKGRLCYH
+15 RSSSKGRLCYH

-39 CMSLPK
+39 CLTPPK

-57 LSHTQESPP
+57 LPYTQENLAA
-66 SSETSAS
+66 SETSS
-73 SRATSAL
+73 SSGSTSAL
-80 DQPSCAPRPPVRTP
+80 DQPSFVPRSPVQSA
-94 AFSSSSSATPDGA
+94 AFSPASLTAPDGVKGKQESQYTESKASQSSS
-107 EGKHESQHTESM
+107 
-119 VLQSSRGIK
+119 GIS

-149 QWQEEQER
+149 QWQEEQEQ

-168 QLKRFDER
+168 QLKRFDE
-176 KELKHHKEFQDLRE
+176 LKMLKQHKEFQELQE
-190 VMEKSSREALGHQE
+190 VMERSTREALGYQE
-204 KLKAEHRHRAKI
+204 KLKAEHHHRAKI

-224 EQQRLKQAEQERLR
+224 EQQRLRKEEQERLR
-238 KEEGQVRLRS
+238 KEEGQGRLRN

-257 HLNQQLDAS
+257 QLNQRLEAS
-266 EQRRDG
+266 ASSASSLLRD
-272 PKPDLSAFRT
+272 PLQIDLAAFRT
-282 RGNQLCGLVSGIIRA
+282 RGNQLCSLISGIIRT
-297 TSENGFPTAEDQ
+297 TSESGYPTAENQ
-309 AVAERA
+309 AEAERA
-315 LQEMRDLLTGLQQ
+315 LQEMRDLCTGLGQ
-328 EIARACE
+328 EISRACR
-335 DKRRQ
+335 DKRQ
-340 DEEAAQEK
+340 EEEEARPK
-348 QQESKMQQGPEVP
+348 LQESQMQQGLGA
-361 RETPAPSQGPG
+361 APQAPGPG
-372 GKQNEDLQVKVQD
+372 QSPGRTQSGGLQVKVQE
-385 STMQWYQQLQDASSQ
+385 STRQWYQQLQDAAAQ

-405 EELTNSKDSQAKK
+405 EGLTSSKDTQTKK

-444 VFDKIHSLLSGKPVQ
+444 IFDKIHSLLSGKSLQ
-459 CGGRSVSVTLNP
+459 SGGHYVSITQNP

-484 FVVRNLVA
+484 FV
-492 RGMERGWCAA
+492 
-502 FKLFSIVTTVVLSP
+502 
-516 LPQKQGEE
+516 KQGEE

-551 DLILAHLHRKCPYSV
+551 DLILAHLHKKCPYSV
-566 PFYPAFK
+566 PFYPAFR

-587 QVKDSK
+587 QVKESK

-619 PYGSR
+619 PYGNQQAS
-624 QEIHPHGLNHG
+624 HPHGLSHG

-641 ILNME
+641 VVNME
-646 PLSDVTATLLFDFL
+646 PLSDVTATILFDFL
-660 EVCGNALMKQY
+660 EVCGHALGKQY
-671 QVQFWKMI
+671 QAQFWKMV
-679 LLIKEDYFPRIEAV
+679 LLIKEEYLLRIEAV

-708 LEKCLQRKEIPVPK
+708 LEKCLQHKEIPVPK

>member
-15 RSSDKGRLCYH
+15 RRSDKGRICYH

-57 LSHTQESPP
+57 LPNMQENPP
-66 SSETSAS
+66 PSETSTS
-73 SRATSAL
+73 PRSTSAL
-80 DQPSCAPRPPVRTP
+80 GQPSFVPKSPVRDP
-94 AFSSSSSATPDGA
+94 AFSPASSATPDGT
-107 EGKHESQHTESM
+107 KDKYESQHTEPM
-119 VLQSSRGIK
+119 VLQSSQGIK

-134 MYELV
+134 MYELL
-139 HRMRGTEGLR
+139 HRMKGAEGLR

-157 KVRALSEMASE
+157 QARALSEMASE

-190 VMEKSSREALGHQE
+190 VMEKSSREALGQQE
-204 KLKAEHRHRAKI
+204 KLKAEHHHRAKI

-224 EQQRLKQAEQERLR
+224 EQQRLKHVERERLR
-238 KEEGQVRLRS
+238 KEEGQIRLRN

-257 HLNQQLDAS
+257 HLSQQLDAAD
-266 EQRRDG
+266 QRRDL
-272 PKPDLSAFRT
+272 PRVDLSAFRT
-282 RGNQLCGLVSGIIRA
+282 RGNQLCGLISGIIRA
-297 TSENGFPTAEDQ
+297 TSENGFPTAEEQ

-315 LQEMRDLLTGLQQ
+315 LQEMRDLLVNLQQ

-335 DKRRQ
+335 DRRRQ
-340 DEEAAQEK
+340 DEEEAQVK
-348 QQESKMQQGPEVP
+348 RQESQVQQGPEVRKEP
-361 RETPAPSQGPG
+361 PASRQGPG
-372 GKQNEDLQVKVQD
+372 GKLNEDLQVKVQD
-385 STMQWYQQLQDASSQ
+385 STMQWYQQLQEASSQ

-405 EELTNSKDSQAKK
+405 EGLSNSKDSQAKK

-444 VFDKIHSLLSGKPVQ
+444 IFDKIHSLLSGKPVQ
-459 CGGRSVSVTLNP
+459 SGGRSVSVTLNP

-484 FVVRNLVA
+484 FV
-492 RGMERGWCAA
+492 
-502 FKLFSIVTTVVLSP
+502 
-516 LPQKQGEE
+516 KQGEE

-551 DLILAHLHRKCPYSV
+551 DLILAHLHKKCPYSV

-587 QVKDSK
+587 K
-593 VEQQDNFLKRMSGM
+593 VMDCRAEQQDSFLKRMSGM

-619 PYGSR
+619 PYGNR

-679 LLIKEDYFPRIEAV
+679 LLIKEDYFPRIEAI

>member
-1 MPSEGR
+1 MRRRASGRARRQRRGSAAVRGGAAPRSCVRAPEAEASTCFRAADSRICFVTGCAFQEPQASRAMPSEGR

-15 RSSDKGRLCYH
+15 RSSEKGRLCYH

-57 LSHTQESPP
+57 LPQTQGNPP
-66 SSETSAS
+66 PSETSTS
-73 SRATSAL
+73 SGSTSAL
-80 DQPSCAPRPPVRTP
+80 GQPSFVPKSPVRSP
-94 AFSSSSSATPDGA
+94 AFSPASPATPDGTK
-107 EGKHESQHTESM
+107 GKHESQHTESM

-139 HRMRGTEGLR
+139 HRMKGTEGLR

-157 KVRALSEMASE
+157 RVRALSEMASE

-190 VMEKSSREALGHQE
+190 VIEKSSREALGHQE

-257 HLNQQLDAS
+257 HLSQQLDS
-266 EQRRDG
+266 SDQHRDLLKG
-272 PKPDLSAFRT
+272 DLSAFQT
-282 RGNQLCGLVSGIIRA
+282 RGNQLCGLISGIIRA

-315 LQEMRDLLTGLQQ
+315 LQEMRDLLTNLQQ
-328 EIARACE
+328 EITRACE
-335 DKRRQ
+335 EKRRQ
-340 DEEAAQEK
+340 DKEEAQIK
-348 QQESKMQQGPEVP
+348 QQESQRQQGPEVP
-361 RETPAPSQGPG
+361 KEAPAPSQGPG

-405 EELTNSKDSQAKK
+405 EGLTSSKDS
-418 IKMDL
+418 
-423 QKAATIPVSQISTIA
+423 
-438 GSKLKE
+438 
-444 VFDKIHSLLSGKPVQ
+444 
-459 CGGRSVSVTLNP
+459 
-471 QGLDFVQYKLAEK
+471 
-484 FVVRNLVA
+484 
-492 RGMERGWCAA
+492 
-502 FKLFSIVTTVVLSP
+502 
-516 LPQKQGEE
+516 QKQGEE

-551 DLILAHLHRKCPYSV
+551 DLILAHLHKKCPYSV

-573 EGMALEDYQRMLGY
+573 EGMTLEDYQRMLGY

-619 PYGSR
+619 PYGNR
-624 QEIHPHGLNHG
+624 QEVHPHGLNHG

-679 LLIKEDYFPRIEAV
+679 LLIKEDYFPRIEAI

>member
-15 RSSDKGRLCYH
+15 SSSSKGRLCYH
-26 RDWLLRGEDVLEE
+26 RDWLLQGEGVLEE
-39 CMSLPK
+39 CMSLPM

-57 LSHTQESPP
+57 LPHSQGEPTPSEASLCSGSPDLDPP
-66 SSETSAS
+66 SIGPELSISSAFSTAS
-73 SRATSAL
+73 ST
-80 DQPSCAPRPPVRTP
+80 
-94 AFSSSSSATPDGA
+94 TPDGPK
-107 EGKHESQHTESM
+107 GKHESQHTES
-119 VLQSSRGIK
+119 VPLQGSRGIS

-139 HRMRGTEGLR
+139 HRIRGTQSLR

-157 KVRALSEMASE
+157 RVRVLSEMASE
-168 QLKRFDER
+168 QLKRFDEL
-176 KELKHHKEFQDLRE
+176 KELKQHKEFQDLRE
-190 VMEKSSREALGHQE
+190 VMENSTREALGHQE

-238 KEEGQVRLRS
+238 REEGQVRLRS
-248 LYALQEEVL
+248 LYTLQEEML
-257 HLNQQLDAS
+257 QLNQQLDAS
-266 EQRRDG
+266 DQHL
-272 PKPDLSAFRT
+272 DLLKVDLEAFRT
-282 RGNQLCGLVSGIIRA
+282 RGNQLCSFISGLIRA
-297 TSENGFPTAEDQ
+297 ASESGYPTAEAQ
-309 AVAERA
+309 AEAEQA
-315 LQEMRDLLTGLQQ
+315 LQAMRDLLTNLGQ
-328 EIARACE
+328 ESSRAFE
-335 DKRRQ
+335 DKKRR
-340 DEEAAQEK
+340 EEQEAQIK
-348 QQESKMQQGPEVP
+348 LQESQVLQGPGP
-361 RETPAPSQGPG
+361 HTQSPAPSQGPG
-372 GKQNEDLQVKVQD
+372 GTQNEGLQVKVQD
-385 STMQWYQQLQDASSQ
+385 STMQWYQQLQDTSAQ
-400 CVLAF
+400 CILAF
-405 EELTNSKDSQAKK
+405 EGLTGSKDAQTKK
-418 IKMDL
+418 VKMDL

-444 VFDKIHSLLSGKPVQ
+444 VFDKIHSLLSGKPVHS
-459 CGGRSVSVTLNP
+459 GGHSVSVTLNP

-484 FVVRNLVA
+484 FV
-492 RGMERGWCAA
+492 
-502 FKLFSIVTTVVLSP
+502 
-516 LPQKQGEE
+516 KQGEE

-551 DLILAHLHRKCPYSV
+551 DLILAHLHKKCPYSV

-573 EGMALEDYQRMLGY
+573 DGMALEDYQRMLGY
-587 QVKDSK
+587 QVKESK

-619 PYGSR
+619 PYGN
-624 QEIHPHGLNHG
+624 QQMTHPHGLHHG

-671 QVQFWKMI
+671 QAQFWKMI
-679 LLIKEDYFPRIEAV
+679 LLIKEDYLPRIEAV
-693 TSSGQMGSFIRLKQF
+693 TSSGQMGSFTRLKQF

>member
-1 MPSEGR
+1 MGGHLTGVDEQGIT
-7 CWETLQAL
+7 ELQ
-15 RSSDKGRLCYH
+15 
-26 RDWLLRGEDVLEE
+26 
-39 CMSLPK
+39 
-45 LSSYSGWVVDHV
+45 
-57 LSHTQESPP
+57 
-66 SSETSAS
+66 
-73 SRATSAL
+73 RA
-80 DQPSCAPRPPVRTP
+80 
-94 AFSSSSSATPDGA
+94 GA
-107 EGKHESQHTESM
+107 DP
-119 VLQSSRGIK
+119 LQ
-128 VEGCIR
+128 
-134 MYELV
+134 
-139 HRMRGTEGLR
+139 EGLR
-149 QWQEEQER
+149 QWQEEQEK

-190 VMEKSSREALGHQE
+190 VMEKSSREALGQQE

-224 EQQRLKQAEQERLR
+224 EQQRLKQEEQERLR
-238 KEEGQVRLRS
+238 KEEGQARLRS

-257 HLNQQLDAS
+257 HLSQQLDS
-266 EQRRDG
+266 SDQHRLQV
-272 PKPDLSAFRT
+272 DLSAFRT
-282 RGNQLCGLVSGIIRA
+282 RGNQLCSLVSGIIRA
-297 TSENGFPTAEDQ
+297 TSENGFPTVEDQ
-309 AVAERA
+309 AAAEGA
-315 LQEMRDLLTGLQQ
+315 LQEMRDLLSNLHQ
-328 EIARACE
+328 EIGRACE
-335 DKRRQ
+335 EKRRREE
-340 DEEAAQEK
+340 EEARIK
-348 QQESKMQQGPEVP
+348 RQESQMQQRPEAHKESPVP
-361 RETPAPSQGPG
+361 NQGPG
-372 GKQNEDLQVKVQD
+372 AKPNEDLQVKVQD
-385 STMQWYQQLQDASSQ
+385 STMQWYQQLQEASSR

-405 EELTNSKDSQAKK
+405 EGLSNSKDSQAKK

-444 VFDKIHSLLSGKPVQ
+444 IFDKIHSLLSGKPVQ
-459 CGGRSVSVTLNP
+459 SGGRSVSVTLNP

-484 FVVRNLVA
+484 FV
-492 RGMERGWCAA
+492 
-502 FKLFSIVTTVVLSP
+502 
-516 LPQKQGEE
+516 KQGEE

-551 DLILAHLHRKCPYSV
+551 DLILAHLHKKCPYSV

-619 PYGSR
+619 PYGNR
-624 QEIHPHGLNHG
+624 QETHPHGLNHG

-679 LLIKEDYFPRIEAV
+679 LLIKEDYFPRIEAI

-708 LEKCLQRKEIPVPK
+708 LEKCLQHREIPVPK

>member
-15 RSSDKGRLCYH
+15 RSSNKGRLCYN

-45 LSSYSGWVVDHV
+45 LSSYSGWIVDHV
-57 LSHTQESPP
+57 LPYKQAQENSSSSENSP
-66 SSETSAS
+66 SSDS
-73 SRATSAL
+73 TSAL
-80 DQPSCAPRPPVRTP
+80 DQPLLIPTSPIR
-94 AFSSSSSATPDGA
+94 SSASSPVSPTSPNGA
-107 EGKHESQHTESM
+107 KGRHEPQVPEPMT
-119 VLQSSRGIK
+119 LQSSRGIR

-134 MYELV
+134 MYEFV
-139 HRMRGTEGLR
+139 HRMKGTEGLR

-157 KVRALSEMASE
+157 KVRAFSEMASE

-176 KELKHHKEFQDLRE
+176 KELKQHKEFQDLRE
-190 VMEKSSREALGHQE
+190 VMEKSTREALGHQE

-224 EQQRLKQAEQERLR
+224 EQQRMKQAELERLQ

-248 LYALQEEVL
+248 LYTLQEEVL
-257 HLNQQLDAS
+257 QLSQQLDAS
-266 EQRRDG
+266 DQH
-272 PKPDLSAFRT
+272 KDLQMVDLAAFRT
-282 RGNQLCGLVSGIIRA
+282 RGNQLCSLISGIIRA
-297 TSENGFPTAEDQ
+297 ASESGYPTAENQ
-309 AVAERA
+309 AEAERA
-315 LQEMRDLLTGLQQ
+315 LQEMRELVTNLGQ
-328 EIARACE
+328 EITRACE
-335 DKRRQ
+335 NKKRQ
-340 DEEAAQEK
+340 NEEEAQVK
-348 QQESKMQQGPEVP
+348 LQESQMQQGSGAP
-361 RETPAPSQGPG
+361 TPSPVPSQDPG
-372 GKQNEDLQVKVQD
+372 GTQNEDLQVKVQD
-385 STMQWYQQLQDASSQ
+385 STMQWYQQLQEASAQ
-400 CVLAF
+400 CVLSF
-405 EELTNSKDSQAKK
+405 EGLTSSKDSQMKK

-444 VFDKIHSLLSGKPVQ
+444 VFDKINGLLSGKLVQ
-459 CGGRSVSVTLNP
+459 SGGHSVSVTLNP

-484 FVVRNLVA
+484 FV
-492 RGMERGWCAA
+492 
-502 FKLFSIVTTVVLSP
+502 
-516 LPQKQGEE
+516 KQGEE

-551 DLILAHLHRKCPYSV
+551 DLILAHLHKKCPYSV

-593 VEQQDNFLKRMSGM
+593 MEQQDNFLKRMSGM

-619 PYGSR
+619 PYGN
-624 QEIHPHGLNHG
+624 QQATHPHGLNHG

-679 LLIKEDYFPRIEAV
+679 LLIKEDYFPRIEAI

>member
-15 RSSDKGRLCYH
+15 RSSGKGRLCYH

-57 LSHTQESPP
+57 LPHMQENPP
-66 SSETSAS
+66 PSETSAS
-73 SRATSAL
+73 PRSTSAL
-80 DQPSCAPRPPVRTP
+80 DQPSFVPTSPIRDR
-94 AFSSSSSATPDGA
+94 AFSSASSATANGTED
-107 EGKHESQHTESM
+107 KHESPHTEPL

-139 HRMRGTEGLR
+139 HKMKGAEVLR

-190 VMEKSSREALGHQE
+190 VMEKSSREALGQQE

-224 EQQRLKQAEQERLR
+224 EQQRLKQVEQERLR
-238 KEEGQVRLRS
+238 REEGQVRLRS

-257 HLNQQLDAS
+257 HLNQQLDS
-266 EQRRDG
+266 SDQHRDLLKVD
-272 PKPDLSAFRT
+272 PSAFQT
-282 RGNQLCGLVSGIIRA
+282 RGNQLCGLISGIIRT

-315 LQEMRDLLTGLQQ
+315 LQEMRDLLANLEQ
-328 EIARACE
+328 EITRAQE
-335 DKRRQ
+335 DRRRQ
-340 DEEAAQEK
+340 DEEEARIK
-348 QQESKMQQGPEVP
+348 RQESQMQQGPEAHK
-361 RETPAPSQGPG
+361 ESPAPSQGPG
-372 GKQNEDLQVKVQD
+372 GKQIEDLQVKVQD
-385 STMQWYQQLQDASSQ
+385 STMQWYQQLQDASNQ

-405 EELTNSKDSQAKK
+405 EGLTNSKDS
-418 IKMDL
+418 
-423 QKAATIPVSQISTIA
+423 
-438 GSKLKE
+438 
-444 VFDKIHSLLSGKPVQ
+444 
-459 CGGRSVSVTLNP
+459 
-471 QGLDFVQYKLAEK
+471 
-484 FVVRNLVA
+484 
-492 RGMERGWCAA
+492 
-502 FKLFSIVTTVVLSP
+502 
-516 LPQKQGEE
+516 QKQGEE

-551 DLILAHLHRKCPYSV
+551 DLILAHLHKKCPYSV

-619 PYGSR
+619 PYGNR
-624 QEIHPHGLNHG
+624 QETHPHGLNHG

-679 LLIKEDYFPRIEAV
+679 LLIKEDYFPRIEAI

-708 LEKCLQRKEIPVPK
+708 LEKCLQHKDIPVPK
-722 GFLTSSFWR
+722 GFLTSTFWR

>member
-15 RSSDKGRLCYH
+15 RSSDKGRLCYD
-26 RDWLLRGEDVLEE
+26 RDWLLRGEDVLQE

-57 LSHTQESPP
+57 LPHIQKNAPP
-66 SSETSAS
+66 SETSAS
-73 SRATSAL
+73 SVSTSAL
-80 DQPSCAPRPPVRTP
+80 NQPSSVPRSPLRNP
-94 AFSSSSSATPDGA
+94 AFSPVSSAISNGTKD
-107 EGKHESQHTESM
+107 KHESPHTEPM
-119 VLQSSRGIK
+119 VLQSPRGMK

-139 HRMRGTEGLR
+139 HRMKGAEGLR
-149 QWQEEQER
+149 QWQEEQEK

-190 VMEKSSREALGHQE
+190 VMEKSSREALGQQE

-224 EQQRLKQAEQERLR
+224 EQQRLKQEEQERLR
-238 KEEGQVRLRS
+238 KEEGQARLRG

-257 HLNQQLDAS
+257 HLSQQLDAS
-266 EQRRDG
+266 DQHRDLLQV
-272 PKPDLSAFRT
+272 DLSAFRT
-282 RGNQLCGLVSGIIRA
+282 RGNQLCSLVSGIIRSS
-297 TSENGFPTAEDQ
+297 SENGFPTVEDQ
-309 AVAERA
+309 AAAEGA
-315 LQEMRDLLTGLQQ
+315 LQEMRDLLSNLHQ
-328 EIARACE
+328 EIGRACE
-335 DKRRQ
+335 EKRRR
-340 DEEAAQEK
+340 DEEEARIK
-348 QQESKMQQGPEVP
+348 QQESQMQQRPEAHKESPVP
-361 RETPAPSQGPG
+361 NQGPG
-372 GKQNEDLQVKVQD
+372 AKPNEDLQVKVQD
-385 STMQWYQQLQDASSQ
+385 STMQWYQQLQEASSR

-405 EELTNSKDSQAKK
+405 EGLSSSRDSQAKK

-444 VFDKIHSLLSGKPVQ
+444 IFDKIHSLLSGKAVQ
-459 CGGRSVSVTLNP
+459 SGGRSVSVTLNP
-471 QGLDFVQYKLAEK
+471 QALDFVQYKLAEK
-484 FVVRNLVA
+484 FV
-492 RGMERGWCAA
+492 
-502 FKLFSIVTTVVLSP
+502 
-516 LPQKQGEE
+516 KQGEE

-551 DLILAHLHRKCPYSV
+551 ALILAHLHKKCPYSV

-619 PYGSR
+619 PYGNR
-624 QEIHPHGLNHG
+624 KETHPHGLNHG

-679 LLIKEDYFPRIEAV
+679 LLIKEDYFPRIEAI

-708 LEKCLQRKEIPVPK
+708 LEKCLQRREIPVPK

>member
-45 LSSYSGWVVDHV
+45 LSSYSGWVIDHV
-57 LSHTQESPP
+57 LPHMQENQPV
-66 SSETSAS
+66 SETSPS
-73 SRATSAL
+73 STSASAL
-80 DQPSCAPRPPVRTP
+80 DQPSFVSKSPDTSS
-94 AFSSSSSATPDGA
+94 AFSPASPATPNGTKDKD
-107 EGKHESQHTESM
+107 EFQHTESM

-139 HRMRGTEGLR
+139 HRMKGTEGLR

-176 KELKHHKEFQDLRE
+176 KELKQHKEFQDLRE
-190 VMEKSSREALGHQE
+190 VMEKSPSEVIQPFLQ
-204 KLKAEHRHRAKI
+204 I

-224 EQQRLKQAEQERLR
+224 EQQRVKQAEQERLR
-238 KEEGQVRLRS
+238 KEEGQVRLRA
-248 LYALQEEVL
+248 LYALQEEML
-257 HLNQQLDAS
+257 QLSQQLDAS
-266 EQRRDG
+266 EQHRALL
-272 PKPDLSAFRT
+272 KVDLAAFRT
-282 RGNQLCGLVSGIIRA
+282 RGNQLCSLISGIIR
-297 TSENGFPTAEDQ
+297 TSSESGCPTAESQ
-309 AVAERA
+309 AEAERA
-315 LQEMRDLLTGLQQ
+315 LQEMRDLLTNLGQ
-328 EIARACE
+328 EITRACE
-335 DKRRQ
+335 DKKRQ
-340 DEEAAQEK
+340 DEEEAQVK
-348 QQESKMQQGPEVP
+348 LQETQMQQGPEAHKEP
-361 RETPAPSQGPG
+361 LASSQGPG
-372 GKQNEDLQVKVQD
+372 GKQIEDLQVKVQD
-385 STMQWYQQLQDASSQ
+385 STMQWYQQLQDASMQ
-400 CVLAF
+400 CVLTF
-405 EELTNSKDSQAKK
+405 EGLTNSKDSQAKK

-444 VFDKIHSLLSGKPVQ
+444 IFDKIHSLLSGKLVQ
-459 CGGRSVSVTLNP
+459 SGGRSVSVTLNP

-484 FVVRNLVA
+484 FV
-492 RGMERGWCAA
+492 
-502 FKLFSIVTTVVLSP
+502 
-516 LPQKQGEE
+516 KQGEE

-551 DLILAHLHRKCPYSV
+551 DLILAHLHKKCPYSV
-566 PFYPAFK
+566 PFYPTFK

-587 QVKDSK
+587 QVTDSK

-619 PYGSR
+619 PYGNR

-671 QVQFWKMI
+671 QVQFWKMLI
-679 LLIKEDYFPRIEAV
+679 LLKEDYFPRIEAI

-708 LEKCLQRKEIPVPK
+708 LEKCLQHKDIPVPK